1 MSTTT
6 LTAPEIRRILGDT
19 RGRSAAEIEAAQQAE
34 RAFRDTQPV
43 RGTQCRSCPCMVF
56 TAAEHPNG
64 TRAWVCGKC
73 RRPVLATDA
82 EWQAEEKRRAK
93 AADRIAPKRPVAK
106 PLPPREALQAAID
119 DREAIAASIS
129 ALQSGRSAARARTRR
144 CRKAGLG
151 CCGGAAQCRGAGAG
165 ALGWRCG
172 RQRERED
179 PCTIGDCGEIDT
191 GRCRV
196 RVGIGTDNG
205 TGNSS
210 PTH

>member
-129 ALQSGRSAARARTRR
+129 ALQSGRSAARARLGDAERLVSDAAEALRNAEALELEHSVGVAVGSVNGRTR
-144 CRKAGLG
+144 APLAT
-151 CCGGAAQCRGAGAG
+151 AARSTLADAES
-165 ALGWRCG
+165 ALELAQTTEQEIR
-172 RQRERED
+172 RQ
-179 PCTIGDCGEIDT
+179 
-191 GRCRV
+191 
-196 RVGIGTDNG
+196 
-205 TGNSS
+205 
-210 PTH
+210 TH